1 MANRWFAS
9 LSDRFILVSTD
20 TRKGIVD
27 LIKPYGVHLNRSYL
41 LVLDTDGKLLVR
53 HEYPRTLTTSI
64 QQSIEKAY
72 EQFVQSQ
79 LRFLD
84 YALTYGQATVSN
96 TAQLQQL
103 VSKLASDDFLT
114 RESASREI
122 LAFGESAYQ
131 HLKALKIDNAEVAW
145 RIQTMNSRLKS
156 LRDTVERNQL
166 YRDIPFLSRH
176 AANHPKAKERLGC
189 ILPRGVE
196 VNDAVSW
203 WQSNQHAYQW
213 DTASQRYLRSLELTQ
228 NK

>member
-1 MANRWFAS
+1 MANRWFAG

-20 TRKGIVD
+20 TREGAID
-27 LIKPYGVHLNRSYL
+27 LIKPYGVLRNRSYL

-64 QQSIEKAY
+64 QQSIEHAY
-72 EQFVQSQ
+72 KQFVKSQ

-84 YALTYGQATVSN
+84 YALTYGQATALN
-96 TAQLQQL
+96 TSQLQQL

-122 LAFGESAYQ
+122 LAFGESAHQ
-131 HLKALKIDNAEVAW
+131 HLKTLKLDNAEVAW
-145 RIQTMNSRLKS
+145 RIQTMKSRLKS

-166 YRDIPFLSRH
+166 DRDIPFLSLH
-176 AANHPKAKERLGC
+176 AANHPKAKQRLGR

-196 VNDAVSW
+196 IDDAVSW
-203 WQSNQHAYQW
+203 WQTNQHAYQW

-228 NK
+228 NR